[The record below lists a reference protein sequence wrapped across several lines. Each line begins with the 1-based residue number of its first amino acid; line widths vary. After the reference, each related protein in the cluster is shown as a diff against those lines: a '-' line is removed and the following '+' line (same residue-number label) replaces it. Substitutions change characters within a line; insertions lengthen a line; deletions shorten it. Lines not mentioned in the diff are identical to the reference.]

1 MIINFSEEMAKIN
14 DVLPKILDIKS
25 EVTNTADTVRQLRGD
40 VVDLRAKFTSA
51 VAGIQ
56 EAADDIMEEDVG
68 IINEIRSFRKS
79 ISNGDF
85 IQDSDKPMAF
95 EEGWNDQM
103 TYAGATSLTPKQDS
117 SKDDN
122 RHLLTIATTN
132 EVTDK
137 STGTISKKRDGI
149 AKKHSSTKRKEKMM
163 EAEPASLPGVF
174 ADTPIEENSMQDL
187 EGWTLVNRNKNRK
200 APNLR
205 PGFLGQGSRKKDSYR
220 VLGVNKDGRLPLKAV
235 QKTADV
241 FVGRVTKDIG
251 ESDIKQ
257 YIKEVFD
264 IVVKKIEILK
274 IKTDEYN
281 AFKVT
286 VNLSDRDTLFKP
298 DLWPEGLVINKF
310 YKRGS

>member
-1 MIINFSEEMAKIN
+1 MLWTIMKEVTDSKMKVNFLCNSYKGMPPVGLQFIAPMIINLSEEMAKIS

-25 EVTNTADTVRQLRGD
+25 EVTNTADTVRQLRRD
-40 VVDLRAKFTSA
+40 VVDIRAKFTSA

-56 EAADDIMEEDVG
+56 EAADDIMEEDMG

-85 IQDSDKPMAF
+85 IQDSDRPMAF

-122 RHLLTIATTN
+122 RHLLTTATTN

-137 STGTISKKRDGI
+137 SMGAISKKRDGI
-149 AKKHSSTKRKEKMM
+149 AKKHSNTKRKEKTM

-200 APNLR
+200 TPNLR
-205 PGFLGQGSRKKDSYR
+205 SGFLGQGSQKKDSYR
-220 VLGVNKDGRLPLKAV
+220 VLGANKDGRLPLKAV
-235 QKTADV
+235 Q
-241 FVGRVTKDIG
+241 TKGD
-251 ESDIKQ
+251 
-257 YIKEVFD
+257 
-264 IVVKKIEILK
+264 
-274 IKTDEYN
+274 
-281 AFKVT
+281 
-286 VNLSDRDTLFKP
+286 
-298 DLWPEGLVINKF
+298 
-310 YKRGS
+310 